1 MPLMNCMMAAL
12 SLASSRW
19 YVGICLPV
27 AAMAN
32 SCTATPSTTGDQHAQ
47 SHGHVQGEQVA
58 EHDGGRAGGGDDVGD
73 LVGEKLLD
81 ALDAL
86 DDHLLRAPEVV

>member
-1 MPLMNCMMAAL
+1 MVRGHL
-12 SLASSRW
+12 LAGGRH
-19 YVGICLPV
+19 GEQLHGN
-27 AAMAN
+27 AQHH
-32 SCTATPSTTGDQHAQ
+32 GDQHAQ

-81 ALDAL
+81 ALDVSMITF
-86 DDHLLRAPEVV
+86 LRAPEVV